1 MPNTIAY
8 LEAVVGAD
16 ITSFR
21 RGMYEVRQSLLDI
34 GGLSQTLRNV
44 GRTMT
49 LGMTIPLL
57 IFGGAAVDQ
66 FSKFE
71 EAMRNVNSMT
81 LLGQRDFETLS
92 QAVLQFGSS
101 IRSGPLGAA
110 EALYTVIG
118 AGWENVDEA
127 LRISQVSARTAEAGM
142 ADLGVTTEAVVAALL
157 SYSAGVDEAE
167 RYSDIL
173 TRMVQ
178 VGVGTM
184 DEFAGAIAYTLPAA
198 AALKV
203 PFEDVATVLAY
214 LTQRGFSATRGA
226 TSLNNALN
234 KLLNPSEQLTAVFQE
249 MGVATGQEF
258 IEKFGGVQ
266 GALNALFESAEGR
279 PDILAEL
286 FPDERGRRAILLAAE
301 DLEMFNQ
308 MFEDFA
314 SGSQGAT
321 MAAWQQQAMTLS
333 YAFDRMTAAGSGF
346 LISVGAA
353 TAPVLKP
360 IIEGFTQLLLNAMN
374 LNPQILALGAAF
386 LTAVAAAGPLLWLL
400 GALLTPIGLVMGLIA
415 GLGTAI
421 ATNLGGLGDV
431 FNRIL
436 RRFQVV
442 FAHIGLAIE
451 AFIRGF
457 NLADTLKAAG
467 VEGGAAA
474 DIVSRI
480 STGLQLAAPYLR
492 DAANY
497 IMQQFGYYISQAI
510 PAIDTFVSNV
520 LNGIADLFRT
530 SAATG
535 KTPIYEAVRALLSG
549 DIEAAINAV
558 APGVGT
564 SVANLFSGIEFPQ
577 IAAALQTLFANI
589 GQWILD
595 EGIPTLSRTFGYVAG
610 RIGVAIGQALGAIG
624 GAGSDL
630 SGVTSYLGDNVIG
643 EMTGGFQDALSDAG
657 MGNLNI
663 GDQVVTWVAG
673 AIVAAF
679 AGSTLLGLL
688 TPIGG
693 HLATAMLHVLGGT
706 ALRGALVGGV
716 GRLIGGMGGA
726 VTRFAP
732 LLLNPAGLLI
742 AGFVAILA
750 EGGQLDDF
758 VQDVR
763 NSLLVAG
770 EGISRLGDGFKDLIN
785 GHPETALPKIADGL
799 ATLALGIL
807 NIPVQLVWDLALAFG
822 NLVGL
827 DIPGMLA
834 GWQPFLDY
842 LKIVIPEA
850 LNNLSTKIT
859 EWLNTTSDAIA
870 GWLTTAKDNIVNAFN
885 SARDAVLGALQ
896 SIADKIQEVLSAA
909 GLIGTTV
916 DSAGNVVGSPLS
928 PAPASASSG
937 PYVLPG
943 FPGGP
948 TITPPTTG
956 GGFATPDYAWAGEQ
970 RTEPGSSGGDTYVLN
985 AYGRSPYGLMHDLD
999 VAAKNKGRR

>member
-49 LGMTIPLL
+49 LGMTVPLL

-66 FSKFE
+66 FAKFE

-81 LLGQRDFETLS
+81 LLGQRDFEALS

-118 AGWENVDEA
+118 AGWENIDEA

-234 KLLNPSEQLTAVFQE
+234 KLLNPSEQLTAVFEE

-353 TAPVLKP
+353 MSPVLKP
-360 IIEGFTQLLLNAMN
+360 IIDGFTQLLLSAMN

-400 GALLTPIGLVMGLIA
+400 GALLTPVGLVMGAIA

-421 ATNLGGLGDV
+421 ALNFGGLGDA
-431 FNRIL
+431 F
-436 RRFQVV
+436 RRVIDQFRVV
-442 FAHIGLAIE
+442 FAFIDLAIKD
-451 AFIRGF
+451 FIRGF
-457 NLADTLKAAG
+457 NLADSMKRLGLEG
-467 VEGGAAA
+467 VP
-474 DIVSRI
+474 DDLISRI
-480 STGLQLAAPYLR
+480 SKGLQLAAPHLQ
-492 DAANY
+492 AAAEY
-497 IMQQFGYYISQAI
+497 IMQQLGAYLSRAI
-510 PAIDTFVSNV
+510 PAIDTFVSGI
-520 LNGIADLFRT
+520 LNSIADLFRT

-693 HLATAMLHVLGGT
+693 HLASALTTTLLGSGVRT
-706 ALRGALVGGV
+706 ALVGGL

-758 VQDVR
+758 VQDVE

-807 NIPVQLVWDLALAFG
+807 NIPVQLVWNLALAFG